1 MIVRISGEDQYQLPE
16 EDSER
21 LHELDRAVLEHVESG
36 QEDGFADAYRT
47 LLDYVRTHGT
57 RIGDEEIESSDLI
70 LPPPDLSFREAAEE
84 FTGEGLIPD

>member
-36 QEDGFADAYRT
+36 REEGFADAYRT
-47 LLDYVRTHGT
+47 LLDYVRAHGT

-70 LPPPDLSFREAAEE
+70 LPPPDLSFQEAAQE